1 MPERCTCGAELP
13 PDARFCHKC
22 GKPQS
27 ATLLEPEPEQAP
39 NPIPIAPA
47 PLEIGFRNPLAV
59 RIALFLSLLTF
70 ALWALLGAFI
80 VIWMLAAGAVAV
92 WLYSRRTGEPLTPIG
107 GARLGWITGV
117 FIFLIALIVITVT
130 ALAVS
135 DKAFVEMFLAQ
146 MRQRGAEPMARQLVD
161 ALQSPG
167 KIAAVVVEMF
177 LFCGVLPVLGGVLGA
192 KFFGRA
198 RPAA

>member
-1 MPERCTCGAELP
+1 MVPERCTCGAELP

-27 ATLLEPEPEQAP
+27 ATLLEPEPEP
-39 NPIPIAPA
+39 PPPILIAP

-59 RIALFLSLLTF
+59 RIGLFLSLLTF
-70 ALWALLGAFI
+70 ALWALLGVFI
-80 VIWMLAAGAVAV
+80 VIWMLAAGVVAV
-92 WLYSRRTGEPLTPIG
+92 WLYARRTGEPPTTAG

-117 FIFLIALIVITVT
+117 FIFLIALIVISIT

-135 DKAFVEMFLAQ
+135 DKDFVELFMTQ
-146 MRQRGAEPMARQLVD
+146 MRQRGAEATARQLVE

-167 KIAAVVVEMF
+167 KIAAVILEMF

-192 KFFGRA
+192 KFFGRP